1 MSNSKE
7 FGLQWRFH
15 AGFDI
20 PFPELGNDSAVVL
33 HVYAVK
39 RKDGAHR
46 VENRI
51 VSRFAAL
58 R

>member
-1 MSNSKE
+1 M
-7 FGLQWRFH
+7 QWRFH

-39 RKDGAHR
+39 RKDGAHS